1 MDYLYNIFL
10 LLLFSTSTAS
20 LTYTLSQVN
29 VSTIGTYL
37 QLTMSSVLTNTASVR
52 RLSTSDMDLL
62 TSTQILLSATNVESI
77 GFAWNSGDCSYPAA
91 IAKKNSSIYISSP
104 ICFTAATSSSSSLT
118 NLIQL
123 TATIEQLAQAGI
135 YFLNMNSLHYFSM
148 VVSDSN
154 DFYTNLASQFA
165 SYLTS
170 QSYIYER
177 TIPMSNFTTS
187 AINSLK
193 TRG

>member
-37 QLTMSSVLTNTASVR
+37 QSTMSSVLTNTMTVR
-52 RLSTSDMDLL
+52 RLSASDTDLL
-62 TSTQILLSATNVESI
+62 TSTQTLLAATDAKSI
-77 GFAWNSGDCSYPAA
+77 AFAWNSGDCSYPAA
-91 IAKKNSSIYISSP
+91 IAKKNASVYVSSP
-104 ICFTAATSSSSSLT
+104 ICFTAAATSSSLT

-123 TATIEQLAQAGI
+123 TATIEQLAQAGV
-135 YFLNMNSLHYFSM
+135 YFLNTNSLHYFSM
-148 VVSDSN
+148 VVTDSSN
-154 DFYTNLASQFA
+154 FYTNLASQFA
-165 SYLTS
+165 RYLTS

-187 AINSLK
+187 AITSLK